1 MLNLTPHKITLMDKN
16 GQLIHFLPAGK
27 VVRVTFANKE
37 IDNPHLPVKT
47 VVSQFKELDG
57 IPHPNPENPFLVS
70 SMVLDYLGPEYH
82 NIAFSPDTGP
92 VATRDSDGN
101 VVYTSVL
108 KTVTKK

>member
-1 MLNLTPHKITLMDKN
+1 MLNLTPHKITLMDKDGKIIN
-16 GQLIHFLPAGK
+16 FLPAGK

-57 IPHPNPENPFLVS
+57 IPPANPENPFLVS

-101 VVYTSVL
+101 VAYTPVL